1 MASYFVGNA
10 GMKVIKVEAQN
21 NYVVR
26 VYLDDDSVVYFDVKA
41 EIERISCYKSLYDL
55 NFFKQVTFK
64 NKRIF
69 WNEQCDFHLDQI
81 LERGRFVKKH
91 LPITQSFMAF

>member
-1 MASYFVGNA
+1 
-10 GMKVIKVEAQN
+10 MKLIDVKPQD

-26 VYLDDDSVVYFDVKA
+26 VYLDDDSVVDFDVKA
-41 EIERISCYKSLYDL
+41 EIERIPFYKSLYDL
-55 NFFKQVTFK
+55 EFFKQVAFK

-81 LERGRFVKKH
+81 LERGHFV
-91 LPITQSFMAF
+91 Q

>member
-1 MASYFVGNA
+1 
-10 GMKVIKVEAQN
+10 MKLIDVKPQD

-26 VYLDDDSVVYFDVKA
+26 VYLDDDSVVDFDVKA
-41 EIERISCYKSLYDL
+41 EIERIPCYKSLYDL
-55 NFFKQVTFK
+55 EFFKQVAFK

-81 LERGRFVKKH
+81 LERGRFVKEKIIAGIEPNKFAH
-91 LPITQSFMAF
+91 AK